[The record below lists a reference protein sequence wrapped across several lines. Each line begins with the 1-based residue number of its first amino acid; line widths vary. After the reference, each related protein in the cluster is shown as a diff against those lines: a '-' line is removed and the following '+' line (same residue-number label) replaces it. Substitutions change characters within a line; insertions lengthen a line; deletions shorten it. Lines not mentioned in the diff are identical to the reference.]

1 MKVLRSTFVAAAA
14 IFAAACG
21 DKVEIIQPTTPA
33 STPTVNSV
41 TVSPSSVTLSVG
53 QTLSFTAIVDVSN
66 GAATT
71 VTWNTTVT
79 GLTVNTSTGA
89 LSAVPAS
96 AAGNSGSVCAT
107 STADATKK
115 GCAQVVIT
123 AAAANVPA
131 QVSIASITGAG
142 GLNAPVNPA
151 AVAGQIDI
159 RLNVNPGSQTP
170 TKIVLLVGGVRQD
183 SQTFTAAQ
191 AASLRFAA
199 DEAAEQQSTFPQI
212 VFSVNTAAFNATT
225 GAPRWLNANQLVSAQ
240 LFTAQAGT
248 STAATATAQQTLT
261 FANANA
267 FSTTVTVGGAT
278 AANANNAAGFRYNRG
293 DVVIS
298 MIPVS
303 YSGVA
308 LASVGV
314 NFGTL
319 ACDGGAA
326 VGGQKTRTLTAP
338 AAGTFAWTGTFANS
352 GAAGA
357 TTMVGYSFNAGA
369 CAAANNTGEQVS
381 VVAAQDANGNPF
393 TTTALPI
400 VTGGGF
406 RVDNLAPAAPVLGM
420 TVASRRNTLAWVNDA
435 VPFNRTAAGNGGI
448 ITAAVVDAGVG
459 GGVGVSTDETLI
471 YTTTVGGTALTNA
484 STLAESVV
492 NTTYSATATAK
503 DLLGNTSAA
512 SAAATFGVDRTVPTI
527 AALGAPATAT
537 VIAAP
542 GGVAFGAFTYL
553 DPATLPAG
561 PSTPSATPA
570 RVDIQRRTTAT
581 ASTRW
586 NAVSAAFNSTGG
598 PSNFGLAGPMIDPGA
613 TNVQAYYVVTAF
625 VEDGAANPSLS
636 VTRTYLFDTTAPTGP
651 FSIPVMTTSAGAAN
665 LFSSSLTD
673 NLDISTSQ
681 WGNNYAALD
690 AAPGAAG
697 AQILAAPT
705 SFGAFESFTTTATST
720 NPLPLLRSM
729 TGVTGAGV
737 PTFPG
742 GVLVAVSH
750 TVTDRAA
757 LAATAGPTAVPAV
770 NLPALPATDPYVPA
784 GIAAAF
790 GAGATTGFS
799 VTAPAAAV
807 TVDASGTTV
816 AAGNVTSVAISATT
830 VGTVNVALN
839 PFARVEFYAYYAG
852 TNSYRLIGTAT
863 TPTVVDNATNR
874 VYTWT
879 ITWDP
884 STIGGYDTPVAV
896 AGLPVVAIGVN
907 ATHDGVRSAANVNIT
922 TVP

>member
-1 MKVLRSTFVAAAA
+1 MKVLRSSFVAAAA

-21 DKVEIIQPTTPA
+21 DKVEIVQPTTPTP
-33 STPTVNSV
+33 TPTVNSV

-53 QTLSFTAIVDVSN
+53 QSLTFTAIVDVSN

-71 VTWNTTVT
+71 VTWNTTVA
-79 GLTVNTSTGA
+79 GLTVSSAGA

-107 STADATKK
+107 STVDATKK

-123 AAAANVPA
+123 AAAAVVPA
-131 QVSIASITGAG
+131 QVSIASITAAG
-142 GLNAPVNPA
+142 NLNAPVNPA
-151 AVAGQIDI
+151 AVAGQIDV
-159 RLNVNPGSQTP
+159 RLNINPGTQTP
-170 TKIVLLVGGVRQD
+170 TKVVLIVGGVRQD

-191 AASLRFAA
+191 AAALRFAA
-199 DEAAEQQSTFPQI
+199 DEAAETQSTFPQI

-225 GAPRWLNANQLVSAQ
+225 GAPRWLNAAQLVSAQ
-240 LFTAQAGT
+240 LFTAQAG
-248 STAATATAQQTLT
+248 SSSAASATAQQTLT

-293 DVVIS
+293 DVIIS

-319 ACDGGAA
+319 ACDGGGFATQRA
-326 VGGQKTRTLTAP
+326 RTLTAP

-352 GAAGA
+352 GAAAA
-357 TTMVGYSFNAGA
+357 TNISAYSFNAGA
-369 CAAANNTGEQVS
+369 CAAANNTGEQIT

-400 VTGGGF
+400 TTGGGF

-420 TVASRRNTLAWVNDA
+420 TVASRRNTLNWVNDA
-435 VPFNRTAAGNGGI
+435 IPFNRTAAGNGGI

-471 YTTTVGGTALTNA
+471 YTTTVGGAAVTSAA
-484 STLAESVV
+484 TLAESIV

-503 DLLGNTSAA
+503 DLLGNTSVA
-512 SAAATFGVDRTVPTI
+512 SAAATFGVDRTIPTI
-527 AALGAPATAT
+527 AALGAPATGTA
-537 VIAAP
+537 IGAP
-542 GGVAFGAFTYL
+542 GGVTFGAFTYS

-570 RVDIQRRTTAT
+570 RVDITRRTTAT
-581 ASTRW
+581 ASLKW
-586 NAVSAAFNSTGG
+586 NAVSVAFNATGG
-598 PSNFGLAGPMIDPGA
+598 PSNFGLAGPAIDPGA

-625 VEDGAANPSLS
+625 VEDGAANASLS

-651 FSIPVMTTSAGAAN
+651 FSIPVMTTSAGATN

-681 WGNNYAALD
+681 WGQNYAALD

-720 NPLPLLRSM
+720 NPLALLRSM

-742 GVLVAVSH
+742 GVLVSVSH

-757 LAATAGPTAVPAV
+757 LTATAGPTAVPAV
-770 NLPALPATDPYVPA
+770 NLPAMSATDPYAPA

-799 VTAPAAAV
+799 VTNAAV
-807 TVDASGTTV
+807 TVDASGNGVAPTV
-816 AAGNVTSVAISATT
+816 NSIAITATT

-839 PFARVEFYAYYAG
+839 PFSRVEFYNYHAG

-874 VYTWT
+874 VYTWSF
-879 ITWDP
+879 TWDP
-884 STIGGYDTPVAV
+884 PTAGAYDHPLIGVQTI
-896 AGLPVVAIGVN
+896 VAIGVN
-907 ATHDGVRSAANVNIT
+907 ATHDGVRSAANTAIT